1 MSPLPD
7 VRNDSEYERNTMN
20 TTNNLKSGRKPLW
33 GLLVMGAVLAA
44 IVAAGCGGSSDEST
58 STETA
63 ASTSGEAEAGG
74 TPSAG
79 GPGGFEI
86 DDEAQACL
94 EEQGVELPEM
104 GAGGPPEGGAPPS
117 GEPPQGGPPEGF
129 EGGEE
134 MQKAFEECGIEAP
147 QGGGP
152 GGPPA
157 DSPEFEVSIEDYVAC
172 VRENGYDLPD
182 PNLSGEGPVFSE
194 AEVDQSDPKFK
205 AASEECQSL
214 IAAPGGGEG

>member
-1 MSPLPD
+1 
-7 VRNDSEYERNTMN
+7 MN
-20 TTNNLKSGRKPLW
+20 LMNNLKTGRKPLW

-44 IVAAGCGGSSDEST
+44 LVVTGCGGSSDGST
-58 STETA
+58 SADTA
-63 ASTSGEAEAGG
+63 ASTSGQTEAGG
-74 TPSAG
+74 TPPAG

-104 GAGGPPEGGAPPS
+104 GAGGPPEGAPS

-152 GGPPA
+152 GGSPT
-157 DSPEFEVSIEDYVAC
+157 DSPEFEESIEDYVAC

-182 PNLSGEGPVFSE
+182 PNLSGEGPVFDES
-194 AEVDQSDPKFK
+194 EVDQTDPAFK
-205 AASEECQSL
+205 AASEQCQSL
-214 IAAPGGGEG
+214 IAAPPGGQG